1 MTLQNKTLTSTMVLY
16 YNNFEN
22 CLNRPWNHAGR
33 CENKFI
39 EQNLIMIINVFL
51 LIVLHRNIAYMVQ
64 SKLSETH

>member
-22 CLNRPWNHAGR
+22 GLNRPWNHAGR

-39 EQNLIMIINVFL
+39 EQNHQVFL

-64 SKLSETH
+64 SKLSETY